1 MRQPVGERHV
11 KIGPGRDYDDVLP
24 LRGVYHGKPEHGL
37 GVTVQITRERLSAV
51 AEQCQAPS
59 VAGQC
64 RAPSVAGQCRA
75 PSVAGQCRA
84 PSVAGQCRAPSV
96 AEQCRAPSV
105 AEQSLGDTSPTC
117 GGGRALTGRALTLA
131 RVGQVWDRL
140 LISPAPSCDPAGP
153 RREN

>member
-1 MRQPVGERHV
+1 
-11 KIGPGRDYDDVLP
+11 
-24 LRGVYHGKPEHGL
+24 
-37 GVTVQITRERLSAV
+37 LSAA

-59 VAGQC
+59 VA
-64 RAPSVAGQCRA
+64 
-75 PSVAGQCRA
+75 
-84 PSVAGQCRAPSV
+84 
-96 AEQCRAPSV
+96 EQSQAPSV

-117 GGGRALTGRALTLA
+117 GGGRALTGRAMTLA